1 MLHGTFRSTPIL
13 SWDLSRCF
21 KNPLKLLPD
30 HKRYADKGLNIQIN
44 LLQLQA
50 LQNASSRRL
59 NFGSSIRTSVSGGKW
74 VDPLPIAIATV
85 TADVTLAQRSPPGES
100 VTGLQASIDVSN
112 DTRGVFTITRTFD
125 GTSLGRVQRL
135 RCRFVLPSTI

>member
-1 MLHGTFRSTPIL
+1 M
-13 SWDLSRCF
+13 
-21 KNPLKLLPD
+21 KLLRD
-30 HKRYADKGLNIQIN
+30 HKRSANKRLDIQTN

-50 LQNASSRRL
+50 LQNATSRRL